1 MLQRLEARIT
11 VEQQRL
17 SIAFTRTE
25 LASLLDSSIDDDEA
39 VTLTADV
46 MFKPRGHEL
55 RLVYAA
61 PDARP
66 TVRDDHLIR
75 LLANA
80 WRGWQQ
86 LKDGQASG
94 PERRQ
99 LPRAARLTFLAPDI
113 TMAILEGRQPVE
125 LTARSLLRVADLS
138 HDWREQLRVL
148 GFKAI

>member
-1 MLQRLEARIT
+1 MAPTPTVQCDFFEPPPAGIEPFAEGFARLMEP
-11 VEQQRL
+11 V
-17 SIAFTRTE
+17 
-25 LASLLDSSIDDDEA
+25 
-39 VTLTADV
+39 
-46 MFKPRGHEL
+46 
-55 RLVYAA
+55 A
-61 PDARP
+61 PDACLK
-66 TVRDDHLIR
+66 VRDDHLIR

-80 WRGWQQ
+80 RRAWQQ

-99 LPRAARLTFLAPDI
+99 LLRAARLTFLAPDI